1 MLKMSS
7 GARGEEMTDRV
18 PSKHNTYFDVLDA
31 CKEGGCSL
39 CTLALAGVAHYL
51 DAIFYENV
59 NDPPTREAVMEAWG
73 YCNDHS
79 WQLHGRGAGLGS
91 AIMYRDVLRQARE
104 AIARQSTGKE
114 RPMIPER
121 RQDGTLRG
129 RLTAL
134 VAGTDSADGG
144 RGISDPH
151 IGCPACLMRERTEL
165 VFLAVLLEHILEEPM
180 ATAFEASGGLCLVH
194 LDQAL
199 GLADDN
205 GGLQRLLTIQGE
217 QLQLLDHA
225 LSEFLRKHDYR
236 FKDEEMGT
244 DGDSW
249 IRAIALVA
257 GKPGIR

>member
-1 MLKMSS
+1 M
-7 GARGEEMTDRV
+7 ADRV
-18 PSKHNTYFDVLDA
+18 TGKHNAYFDVLDA
-31 CKEGGCSL
+31 CKEGGCPI

-51 DAIFYENV
+51 DAIFYESV
-59 NDPPTREAVMEAWG
+59 NDPPTREGVTAAWG

-79 WQLHGRGAGLGS
+79 WQLRGMGAALGS
-91 AIMYRDVLRQARE
+91 AIMYRDVLCQVRE
-104 AIARQSTGKE
+104 AIARQGAGKE

-121 RQDGTLRG
+121 RQDGTLRD

-134 VAGTDSADGG
+134 ISGTDSADGG
-144 RGISDPH
+144 HGISDPH

-165 VFLAVLLEHILEEPM
+165 LFLAVLLEHILEEPI
-180 ATAFEASGGLCLVH
+180 AKAFEASGGLCLVH

-199 GLADDN
+199 GLADDK
-205 GGLQRLLTIQGE
+205 GGLQRLLTIQSE
-217 QLQLLDHA
+217 QLRLLEHE

-236 FKDEEMGT
+236 FKDEDMGT